1 MMMQRKLFESSM
13 KYLKV
18 IKKTG
23 SYHALK
29 SMYNIDRAVIRIF
42 HHLRYS
48 MRKDIEKR
56 NTSCQ
61 MYQLGCTNC
70 TPDLEKLVR
79 TTATS
84 VYCDIEKNSKCVE

>member
-1 MMMQRKLFESSM
+1 M

-42 HHLRYS
+42 HHLRES

-56 NTSCQ
+56 NTSC
-61 MYQLGCTNC
+61 
-70 TPDLEKLVR
+70 
-79 TTATS
+79 
-84 VYCDIEKNSKCVE
+84 